1 MLKPLQRALCK
12 GPLDV
17 GIAMLRVAT
26 MEIKCTNSVS
36 GAICQQFHDC
46 RQRHLV
52 NNMTVQ
58 SDQDIILDKLVF
70 RQRRGSG
77 VG

>member
-1 MLKPLQRALCK
+1 MEKPLQRALRK

-17 GIAMLRVAT
+17 GIAIRVAT
-26 MEIKCTNSVS
+26 MEIKSTNSVS

>member
-1 MLKPLQRALCK
+1 MEKPLQRALRK

-17 GIAMLRVAT
+17 GIAIRVAT
-26 MEIKCTNSVS
+26 MEIKCTDSVS

-46 RQRHLV
+46 HQRHLV
-52 NNMTVQ
+52 NNMTIQ

-70 RQRRGSG
+70 RQRRGRG